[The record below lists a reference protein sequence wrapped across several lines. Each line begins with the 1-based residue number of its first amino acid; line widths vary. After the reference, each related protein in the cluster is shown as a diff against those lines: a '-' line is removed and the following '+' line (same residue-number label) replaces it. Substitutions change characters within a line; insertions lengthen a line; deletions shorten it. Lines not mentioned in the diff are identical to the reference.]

1 MTYCRQES
9 VMIMQKDSRLLL
21 GQRVRSLRK
30 SKNLS
35 QEELARIS
43 HVDRTYI
50 TSLENGHRNVS
61 ILLIQKICE
70 GLGVSLKA
78 FFNDELFQ

>member
-1 MTYCRQES
+1 
-9 VMIMQKDSRLLL
+9 MIMQKDSRLLL
-21 GQRVRSLRK
+21 GQRVRFLRK
-30 SKNLS
+30 SKHLS

-70 GLGVSLKA
+70 GLNISLKT
-78 FFNDELFQ
+78 FFNDEIFQ

>member
-1 MTYCRQES
+1 
-9 VMIMQKDSRLLL
+9 MITQKDSRLLL

>member
-1 MTYCRQES
+1 
-9 VMIMQKDSRLLL
+9 MQKDSRLLL
-21 GQRVRSLRK
+21 GQRVRFLRK
-30 SKNLS
+30 SKHLS

-70 GLGVSLKA
+70 GLNISLKT
-78 FFNDELFQ
+78 FFNDEIFQ